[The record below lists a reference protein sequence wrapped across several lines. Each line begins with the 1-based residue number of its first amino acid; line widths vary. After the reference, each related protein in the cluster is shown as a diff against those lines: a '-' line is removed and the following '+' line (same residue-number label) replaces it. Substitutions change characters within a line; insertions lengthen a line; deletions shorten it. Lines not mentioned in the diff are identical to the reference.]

1 MNGAAVLPLTPREI
15 ATALGGS
22 LHLVPDPNAVVTGPA
37 VLDSR
42 AVTDGSVFV
51 AIEGE
56 RVDGHDYAA
65 TAAANG
71 AAFVLARRP
80 VPAPAVLVP
89 DVRQALD
96 ALASLSARRLPATR
110 IGLTGSSGK
119 TSTKDL
125 LAQVLAEDGPTTA
138 TAGNANNELGVPITV
153 LAATQDT
160 RYLVVE
166 MGARGLGHLTELT
179 RLVPLDIA
187 LVLNVGAAHVG
198 EFGTPE
204 ITAQAK
210 GELVEALGPEGTAVL
225 NADDHRV
232 AAMAAR
238 TDAAVTLFGLGRQAQ
253 IRAEDVSLDAHGR
266 PRFTL
271 LTPAGKA
278 PVTMR
283 LLGAHQVSN
292 ALAVAAVAHR
302 LGLATDLVADA
313 LSRAETV
320 TGGRMQLFERPDG
333 VTVIDDAYNA
343 NPDSM
348 RAALQALA
356 AMGGGRRT
364 VAVLGAMTELGET
377 TDAAHRAVGELAAE
391 LGLGLVVGVGGP
403 DAELITTA
411 AAAGGSAVHRLPDV
425 TTAAAELDAGLLRPG
440 DVVLVKSSRDSG
452 LRAVAKAL
460 AAGGRPA

>member
-1 MNGAAVLPLTPREI
+1 MLPLTLREI
-15 ATALGGS
+15 AAALGGS
-22 LHLVPDPNAVVTGPA
+22 LHLVPDPDAVVTGPA

-42 AVTDGSVFV
+42 AVTGGSVFV
-51 AIEGE
+51 AIEGD

-65 TAAANG
+65 TAAAAG

-96 ALASLSARRLPATR
+96 TLASLSARRLSATR

-138 TAGNANNELGVPITV
+138 TAGNANNELGVPVTV
-153 LAATQDT
+153 LSATQDT

-179 RLVPLDIA
+179 RLVPLDVA

-198 EFGTPE
+198 EFGSPE
-204 ITAQAK
+204 VTAQAK

-238 TDAAVTLFGLGRQAQ
+238 TEAEVVFFGLSRQAQ
-253 IRAEDVSLDAHGR
+253 IRAEDVSLDDRGR

-271 LTPAGKA
+271 LTPTGKA
-278 PVTMR
+278 PVAMR

-333 VTVIDDAYNA
+333 VTVVDDAYNA

-364 VAVLGAMTELGET
+364 VAVLGAMAELGGI
-377 TDAAHRAVGELAAE
+377 TDAAHREVGELAAE

-403 DAELITTA
+403 EAELITTA
-411 AAAGGSAVHRLPDV
+411 AAAGGAAVHRLPDPA
-425 TTAAAELDAGLLRPG
+425 TAAAELDAGLLRPG

-460 AAGGRPA
+460 AAGNPQA

>member
-1 MNGAAVLPLTPREI
+1 VLPLSLREI
-15 ATALGGS
+15 AAAVGGS
-22 LHLVPDPNAVVTGPA
+22 LHLVPDPDAVVTGPA

-42 AVTDGSVFV
+42 AVTNGSVFV

-65 TAAANG
+65 TAAAGG
-71 AAFVLARRP
+71 AAFVLAQRP

-89 DVRQALD
+89 EVRQALD
-96 ALASLSARRLPATR
+96 ALASLTARRLPVATR

-138 TAGNANNELGVPITV
+138 TAGNQNNELGVPLTV
-153 LAATQDT
+153 LAATRDT
-160 RYLVVE
+160 RYLVLE
-166 MGARGLGHLTELT
+166 MGARGLGHLTRLT
-179 RLVPLDIA
+179 RLVPLDLA

-204 ITAQAK
+204 VTAQAK
-210 GELVEALGPEGTAVL
+210 GELVEALGPDGIAVL

-238 TDAAVTLFGLGRQAQ
+238 TDAAVTLFGLGEQAQ

-278 PVTMR
+278 PVALR

-313 LSRAETV
+313 LSRADTV
-320 TGGRMQLFERPDG
+320 TGGRMQLFERADG

-348 RAALQALA
+348 RAALRALA

-364 VAVLGAMTELGET
+364 VAVLGAMAELGDT
-377 TDAAHRAVGELAAE
+377 SDAAHREVGELAGE

-403 DAELITTA
+403 EAELITA
-411 AAAGGSAVHRLPDV
+411 AAAAHGAAVHRLPDPA
-425 TTAAAELDAGLLRPG
+425 TAAADLDGGLLRPG

-452 LRAVAKAL
+452 LRAVARAL
-460 AAGGRPA
+460 VASGG